1 MTIHSIRDIVPKR
14 MTQHPLP
21 VVLPDAVFFTQSRKG
36 MSTIVRRV
44 LRVAGY
50 PQSFQCRVVVI
61 GRVIMDYKKEII
73 EMVEKCTNNH
83 WIEVIYIFV
92 KRLIG

>member
-1 MTIHSIRDIVPKR
+1 MKRTNVRFYFPQPDIYCSVSGNCDR
-14 MTQHPLP
+14 GGL
-21 VVLPDAVFFTQSRKG
+21 F
-36 MSTIVRRV
+36 
-44 LRVAGY
+44 
-50 PQSFQCRVVVI
+50 
-61 GRVIMDYKKEII
+61 MDYKKEII

>member
-1 MTIHSIRDIVPKR
+1 MKR
-14 MTQHPLP
+14 YG
-21 VVLPDAVFFTQSRKG
+21 SE
-36 MSTIVRRV
+36 IC
-44 LRVAGY
+44 VALLLA
-50 PQSFQCRVVVI
+50 VVI
-61 GRVIMDYKKEII
+61 SCFGGVIVYASSAENQITDQMDYKKEII

>member
-1 MTIHSIRDIVPKR
+1 
-14 MTQHPLP
+14 
-21 VVLPDAVFFTQSRKG
+21 
-36 MSTIVRRV
+36 
-44 LRVAGY
+44 
-50 PQSFQCRVVVI
+50 VVI
-61 GRVIMDYKKEII
+61 AIGRAVMDYKKEII